1 MLQHTRPM
9 RILLHSRKSE
19 RERENAIHV
28 TEGVLADSRGT
39 GTVR

>member
-9 RILLHSRKSE
+9 RILLHSRK